1 MTTYDR
7 EDFYDSDA
15 TQFSESDD
23 DNFEGNFG
31 VDPIDDLD
39 QWIPPLFYLAKGSLQ
54 CIQNNKSSLENLCLA
69 CWEKGMHPHPF
80 FNGGLCHPCKE
91 RLLHTMFSKSA
102 DGFHLY
108 CTVCGSRS
116 NACVNCTS
124 SNCIKKYCVNCLNIW
139 TDYSDKLVNNKSN
152 DWICFLCLPEPNL
165 LLQANHDWAQK
176 VLFFHEPLS
185 VYGPRALYWKKQPLR
200 VLSLFDGI
208 GTGLVA
214 LRKLGIQ
221 VEVYY
226 ASEVLTAA
234 ATVSRTRLGGVLQ
247 HIGSVGE
254 VTERRLE
261 EIAPIHLLIGGSPCN
276 DFSAI
281 NRFPKDFYDPR
292 GYSRY
297 FFDFVRV
304 LNLMRKINGQ
314 YQHLLWLFENVASM
328 PQHYRDTISRHLD
341 CQPAVI
347 DAKNFSPQL
356 RRRLFWGNIPGLFTV
371 HAEQMTMDGEPLTLD
386 KSLMPNS
393 GRSAAQAKIR
403 TLTTNTNSLLQG
415 RTENC
420 KSRKDLA
427 SLFPVRFSF
436 QQDEL
441 RNADVENDVARH
453 SKKGKKDSTSGINAT
468 DKHQRTVA
476 DEDDNQQTDVLW
488 LQEIEHVFGL
498 PRHFTDV
505 GNMSRTDRQKLL
517 GHAWSVPV
525 IVSIFSNLKSYTK

>member
-1 MTTYDR
+1 MNSDSDDYS
-7 EDFYDSDA
+7 DSDA
-15 TQFSESDD
+15 TYFSGSDD
-23 DNFEGNFG
+23 DDADGDFG
-31 VDPIDDLD
+31 VEADGVLLEK
-39 QWIPPLFYLAKGSLQ
+39 WIPPLFYLAKGHLQ
-54 CIQNNKSSLENLCLA
+54 TIQNDVNKLENVCLA
-69 CWEKGMHPHPF
+69 CWEKGTCPHPF
-80 FNGGLCHPCKE
+80 FVGALCQQCKE
-91 RLLHTMFSKSA
+91 RLLRTMFSKTV

-108 CTVCGSRS
+108 CTICGSKS
-116 NACVNCTS
+116 NVCVSC
-124 SNCIKKYCVNCLNIW
+124 SNDKCYRKYCVNCLNIW
-139 TDYSDKLVNNKSN
+139 TDHSDKLIKNSDK
-152 DWICFLCLPEPNL
+152 WFCFLCLPEPNQIL
-165 LLQANHDWAQK
+165 KAHHNWAQK
-176 VLFFHEPLS
+176 VLHFHEPLA
-185 VYGPRALYWKKQPLR
+185 VYASRALYWKRQPLR

-214 LRKLGIQ
+214 LRNLGIE

-234 ATVSRTRLGGVLQ
+234 AAVSRTRLGGVLQ

-254 VTERRLE
+254 VTQQRLE
-261 EIAPIHLLIGGSPCN
+261 EISPIHLLIGGSPCN

-292 GYSRY
+292 GYSMH

-328 PQHYRDTISRHLD
+328 PQHYRETISRHLD

-356 RRRLFWGNIPGLFTV
+356 RRRLFWGNIPGLLTV
-371 HAEQMTMDGEPLTLD
+371 HEQQLTQDGESLSLE

-393 GRSAAQAKIR
+393 GRRAAQEKIR

-420 KSRKDLA
+420 KSSRDLA

-441 RNADVENDVARH
+441 KSIDVENGVA
-453 SKKGKKDSTSGINAT
+453 KKPNKGKMGYRKGKNVGESRSD
-468 DKHQRTVA
+468 H
-476 DEDDNQQTDVLW
+476 
-488 LQEIEHVFGL
+488 LQ
-498 PRHFTDV
+498 
-505 GNMSRTDRQKLL
+505 
-517 GHAWSVPV
+517 
-525 IVSIFSNLKSYTK
+525 